1 MSVTD
6 EATVTSK
13 GQITIP
19 KEIRD
24 RMDLTQGETVAFEFT
39 EKGEVVMRK
48 SGDPLEE
55 LRDLRDEITFSETDI
70 ETMKRESKRQ
80 WSKFE

>member
-24 RMDLTQGETVAFEFT
+24 RMDLTQGETVAFEVT
-39 EKGEVVMRK
+39 EKGEVMMRK
-48 SGDPLEE
+48 SDNPLEE
-55 LRDLRDEITFSETDI
+55 LRDLREEITFSETDI